1 MNTYQTQIGGRET
14 PASQYLGMDFPVPL
28 NIAGI
33 AEATGVRGRK
43 IDDPAGIGPAMREA
57 LDLNAPAVLDVTVD
71 GSV

>member
-1 MNTYQTQIGGRET
+1 MGM

-33 AEATGVRGRK
+33 AEAAGVLGRK

-57 LDLNAPAVLDVTVD
+57 LDLGAPAVLDITVD